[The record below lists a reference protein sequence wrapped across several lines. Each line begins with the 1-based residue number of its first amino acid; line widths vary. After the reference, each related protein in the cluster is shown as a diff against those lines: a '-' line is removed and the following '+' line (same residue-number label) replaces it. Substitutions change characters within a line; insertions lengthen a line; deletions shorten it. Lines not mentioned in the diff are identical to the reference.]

1 MWVICLNALKESTV
15 KFGTDLDEDSDSD
28 NDCDLEQCK
37 LCLFGDIAKKH
48 TDLHGTERMF
58 HNIGFQDFQV
68 KDKKAQCLCQ
78 PVKNSICATC
88 LEEMRSGSWMQ
99 KHAHRDTETVQP
111 EIAAATTKGKGK
123 KRASPKPT
131 SVSNLK
137 KHKINVA
144 IDDPAYFL
152 QLHNLFVSKDASFRK
167 YIKQYAAT
175 LNNGFGIEYHH
186 VDIKDFQKSPYWAM
200 YVAEAGD
207 LFTGYFCDPHTPVNH
222 HFTDTLHLL
231 ITTMNVAA
239 HLLIIAAQRIETVVE
254 GLGIHALCHGLT
266 MSGFE
271 ILAKNILDNA
281 SLKYGDRMKTFVSAV
296 GGKVTETMSFDKAT
310 ALEFQKFVKQKAT
323 AERMGEL
330 FKQLCVPPKSSV
342 LEASMLLSKFNTKTK
357 QIEKVLEALDNLPDQ
372 QVVELLT
379 HEEHQFIDRNLFL
392 RKVNTFEFAKES
404 PLDIEG
410 LIEGSKIQLQGRE
423 SRRMLNGGFASVLS
437 HMNLFAVTAQLQNR
451 EKMDMLKKKIAK
463 LHRKTEEADNAVKE
477 LLSKLSDC
485 CDEAEMGKMD
495 LDGSTIENMCSDM
508 AASMEAVE
516 RHEVDIS
523 AYQADILA
531 TSHDMLLLYSGS
543 SEIEVD
549 PILLKLQNIFDC
561 LKAVLHP
568 LVERTSDN
576 VDGMID
582 ALNNQEANI
591 TALSSAIRDADLNLK
606 FGDKSEYF
614 HHICTMQHAERE
626 CRYLLE
632 NYGIHLSEIN
642 CELSEHANKV
652 FKGLLV
658 RLQGFANRCIA
669 KYSDG
674 NGGDSNSVLNHF
686 GFVIQEHML
695 KFYHHFDTLLPRKG
709 TTHCGICDGVN
720 HNARGCK
727 LACRECGKGYY
738 VGHSRLKCESQ
749 RQPA

>member
-1 MWVICLNALKESTV
+1 M
-15 KFGTDLDEDSDSD
+15 
-28 NDCDLEQCK
+28 
-37 LCLFGDIAKKH
+37 
-48 TDLHGTERMF
+48 
-58 HNIGFQDFQV
+58 
-68 KDKKAQCLCQ
+68 
-78 PVKNSICATC
+78 
-88 LEEMRSGSWMQ
+88 
-99 KHAHRDTETVQP
+99 
-111 EIAAATTKGKGK
+111 
-123 KRASPKPT
+123 
-131 SVSNLK
+131 
-137 KHKINVA
+137 
-144 IDDPAYFL
+144 
-152 QLHNLFVSKDASFRK
+152 
-167 YIKQYAAT
+167 
-175 LNNGFGIEYHH
+175 
-186 VDIKDFQKSPYWAM
+186 
-200 YVAEAGD
+200 
-207 LFTGYFCDPHTPVNH
+207 
-222 HFTDTLHLL
+222 
-231 ITTMNVAA
+231 
-239 HLLIIAAQRIETVVE
+239 
-254 GLGIHALCHGLT
+254 
-266 MSGFE
+266 
-271 ILAKNILDNA
+271 
-281 SLKYGDRMKTFVSAV
+281 
-296 GGKVTETMSFDKAT
+296 
-310 ALEFQKFVKQKAT
+310 
-323 AERMGEL
+323 
-330 FKQLCVPPKSSV
+330 
-342 LEASMLLSKFNTKTK
+342 
-357 QIEKVLEALDNLPDQ
+357 
-372 QVVELLT
+372 
-379 HEEHQFIDRNLFL
+379 
-392 RKVNTFEFAKES
+392 
-404 PLDIEG
+404 
-410 LIEGSKIQLQGRE
+410 
-423 SRRMLNGGFASVLS
+423 
-437 HMNLFAVTAQLQNR
+437 
-451 EKMDMLKKKIAK
+451 
-463 LHRKTEEADNAVKE
+463 KE

-549 PILLKLQNIFDC
+549 PILLKLQHMFDC

-568 LVERTSDN
+568 LVERTSEN

-614 HHICTMQHAERE
+614 NHICTMQHAERE